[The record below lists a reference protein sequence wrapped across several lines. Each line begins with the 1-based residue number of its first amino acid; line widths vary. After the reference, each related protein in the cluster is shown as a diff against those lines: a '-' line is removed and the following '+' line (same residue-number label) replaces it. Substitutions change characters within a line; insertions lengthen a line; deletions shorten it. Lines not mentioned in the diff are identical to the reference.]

1 MYKGCALFNNQFF
14 CRGQTITN
22 VNICRK
28 IPLILPREKNASKMS
43 LQRMRTKY
51 FCKEIPS
58 ESLMEQTVEAVKNNL
73 PGKPALKLNFGA
85 KFYKPFWFK
94 ASACRHGEYVKRTN
108 DIFSNGKYRVENDSQ
123 CTNDRIF
130 R

>member
-1 MYKGCALFNNQFF
+1 
-14 CRGQTITN
+14 
-22 VNICRK
+22 
-28 IPLILPREKNASKMS
+28 
-43 LQRMRTKY
+43 MRTKY
-51 FCKEIPS
+51 FRKEIPS

-108 DIFSNGKYRVENDSQ
+108 EIFSNGKYRVENDSQ
-123 CTNDRIF
+123 CTNGR
-130 R
+130 